1 MNRMLAPILLVAA
14 GLIAAIGYTCLF
26 IVDLRQQALVLEFGD
41 PQRTVREPGLQ
52 FKKPWQSVVY
62 FDHRLLDFDA
72 DAQEVTLGDQRRM
85 VVDAYARYKISDP
98 LEFYKAIGNE
108 VAFRQ
113 RLGAIVNATLRNTLG
128 QIPFAMLLSDKRAQV
143 MRDVRDIVAKESAS
157 FGVTI
162 VDVRF
167 VRADLHPDNSPA
179 IFRRMQTE
187 REREAREARGQ
198 GSEMKQRITA
208 EAERERTVLVA
219 EAQRQAQVLRGQGDA
234 DATRIY
240 AEAFGKDPAFYDFW
254 RSLEAQRKAL
264 AEGTTMILSP
274 DGDFFRF
281 FRDMGG
287 SEPVRGGGASPR
299 R

>member
-1 MNRMLAPILLVAA
+1 MSRLAPVLLVVV
-14 GLIAAIGYTCLF
+14 GLLAAIGYTSLYV
-26 IVDLRQQALVLEFGD
+26 VDQRQQALVLEFGN

-52 FKKPWQSVVY
+52 FKKPWQTVLL
-62 FDHRLLDFDA
+62 FDKRLLDFDA

-85 VVDAYARYKISDP
+85 VVDAYARYKITDP
-98 LEFYKAIGNE
+98 LEFYKTIGSE
-108 VAFRQ
+108 VNFRQ

-128 QIPFAMLLSDKRAQV
+128 QVPFAALLSDRRAAV
-143 MRDVRDIVAKESAS
+143 MRDVRDVVAREAGS
-157 FGVTI
+157 FGVTV

-167 VRADLHPDNSPA
+167 MRADLHAENSPA

-198 GSEMKQRITA
+198 GSETKQRITA
-208 EAERERTVLVA
+208 EAERERTILVA
-219 EAQRQAQVLRGQGDA
+219 EAQRESQVLRGQGDA
-234 DATRIY
+234 EATRIY
-240 AEAFGKDPAFYDFW
+240 AEAFGRDPKFYDFW

-264 AEGTTMILSP
+264 AEGTTLILSP
-274 DGDFFRF
+274 DSDFFRF

-287 SEPVRGGGASPR
+287 AEGATPR